1 MKDDLQQL
9 YGDVLDVWRP
19 WSSALRGRGISGA
32 QHMAENRPAYV
43 AFPSGLGARGVHGTA
58 SPSKAR
64 APVFASLIS
73 NGQIPSL
80 SPLGFASDVNERARR
95 YLRVRIC

>member
-1 MKDDLQQL
+1 
-9 YGDVLDVWRP
+9 
-19 WSSALRGRGISGA
+19 
-32 QHMAENRPAYV
+32 MAENRPAYV

-80 SPLGFASDVNERARR
+80 SPWALRQTSMSAPADICGLGFADVRCFNGRGSGN
-95 YLRVRIC
+95 LH